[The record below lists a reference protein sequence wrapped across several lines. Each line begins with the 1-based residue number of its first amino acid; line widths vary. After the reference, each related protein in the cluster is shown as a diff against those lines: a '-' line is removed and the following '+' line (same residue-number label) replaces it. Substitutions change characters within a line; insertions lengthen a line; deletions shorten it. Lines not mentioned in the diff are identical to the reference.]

1 MKPIHKQPEF
11 SVFLQS
17 TLAFLGFL
25 LLISLIEGRIE
36 SKTVYKVDLRQQIPV
51 TFLTKSQ

>member
-11 SVFLQS
+11 SVFFQS

-25 LLISLIEGRIE
+25 LLIYLIEGRIE

-51 TFLTKSQ
+51 TFLTRSQ